1 MDLIISTPEELREF
15 IPAHDYRNLDTIRGF
30 LINSQNTFL
39 RQRIGQPLLS
49 RLLVEYADMTDEGT
63 NPYLFI
69 KDAENDNPWR
79 TLILLAQRVI
89 VYDAF
94 GRSADI
100 RAVNDN
106 DMGLNVAESDNY
118 DAAND
123 KRIERYKLQMQKEAH
138 SAVDMLLIQLEEW
151 QMQVAQAT
159 SENEPETPLEPESP
173 QDPEQQDPS
182 DGGQEQEPSEEEG
195 ISAQEMDDGDA
206 PQDPEGDGSDETP
219 DNNDNEEAPEPP
231 SDKPSFPEPDQPTP
245 PEYETPEFLEALTLI
260 VTLWQKSPTYYLNNG
275 LLFNTATDFNLY
287 VDIYDSRDRFITL
300 LPDIRYCQELHI
312 EAEIGIVLLSDLIDK
327 HRAGSLNAKE
337 QKAYIMLQRTLSL
350 YVEARSKMFSRS
362 DAKDEATGYM
372 HLTLDFI
379 RRNQVDF
386 TLDAIY
392 HSPLFDFRLWPKDT
406 LKEFFEETQIAMPEP
421 IHHYIFE
428 TSDSGQHTS
437 CHAADPYCREPGG
450 PSIHQGHRHNPCQK
464 PGMIAPPEPSCNG
477 PFRHRPHGGCSGG
490 WTDGQTRGHWSDGD
504 SAGFCETSM
513 I

>member
-1 MDLIISTPEELREF
+1 MDLIISTPEELRAF
-15 IPAHDYRNLDTIRGF
+15 IPAHDYRNIDTIRGF

-39 RQRIGQPLLS
+39 RQRIGQPLLN
-49 RLLVEYADMTDEGT
+49 RMIAEYAEMTQDGT
-63 NPYLFI
+63 DPYIFAH
-69 KDAENDNPWR
+69 DTETNTPWR
-79 TLILLAQRVI
+79 TLILLSQRVI

-138 SAVDMLLIQLEEW
+138 SAVDMLLLQLEEW
-151 QMQVAQAT
+151 QKVLGA
-159 SENEPETPLEPESP
+159 NVET
-173 QDPEQQDPS
+173 
-182 DGGQEQEPSEEEG
+182 
-195 ISAQEMDDGDA
+195 
-206 PQDPEGDGSDETP
+206 ETP
-219 DNNDNEEAPEPP
+219 DASEDYTESPDFNDTQQEN
-231 SDKPSFPEPDQPTP
+231 SSSIKDIIS
-245 PEYETPEFLEALTLI
+245 
-260 VTLWQKSPTYYLNNG
+260 LWKKSPTYYLNNG

-287 VDIYDSRDRFITL
+287 VDIYESRDRFITL

-350 YVEARSKMFSRS
+350 YVEARSKMFSRA

-392 HSPLFDFRLWPKDT
+392 HSPLFDFRIWPKDT
-406 LKEFFEETQIAMPEP
+406 LKEFFEETQNAMPAH

-437 CHAADPYCREPGG
+437 CHEADPYCHEPGG

-464 PGMIAPPEPSCNG
+464 PGMIAPPDPSCNG
-477 PFRHRPHGGCSGG
+477 PFRPTGGCHGG